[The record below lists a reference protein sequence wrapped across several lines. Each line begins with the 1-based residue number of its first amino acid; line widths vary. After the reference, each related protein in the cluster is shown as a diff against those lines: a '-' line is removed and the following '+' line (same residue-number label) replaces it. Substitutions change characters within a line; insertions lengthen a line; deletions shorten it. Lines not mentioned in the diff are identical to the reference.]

1 MGDYLEQIEDYLST
15 DDSMRPAVFDLY
27 LRVEQVKASRR
38 IALALEEL
46 DLSPLAVTTSGPIH
60 WVDPTLFEGDG
71 IPTTAGTGVEIQGD
85 TAPEGEL

>member
-38 IALALEEL
+38 IALALE
-46 DLSPLAVTTSGPIH
+46 
-60 WVDPTLFEGDG
+60 
-71 IPTTAGTGVEIQGD
+71 GD

>member
-38 IALALEEL
+38 IAEALEEL
-46 DLSPLAVTTSGPIH
+46 DLSPLAVAASGPIH
-60 WVDPTLFEGDG
+60 WVDLFEGDG